1 MAVFGPDNKGG
12 RPAGAK
18 NKFARHVWEDLLKVW
33 SDPAVEGGTMNRGT
47 AALLTMFAEKPAEYV
62 KVNVA
67 VLPKDLIIESKMGE
81 MSDEQLERMIEA
93 MRRWEEEPD
102 EPVTN
107 EGEDGED
114 GEEDEEDKDDPA
126 KSAA

>member
-93 MRRWEEEPD
+93 VRRWEEEPD

-107 EGEDGED
+107 EAEEGEY
-114 GEEDEEDKDDPA
+114 GEE
-126 KSAA
+126 S